1 MVATT
6 GRAAEGTLPEPGW
19 PAEATGTAVC
29 LLDASAEF
37 ERRLLEAWIDRHRP
51 EGSEVEVIDLPSSR
65 RRRTRRI
72 DPRLEARLNRGDDPW
87 LLPLRVAWLPP
98 LRRGKRTAS
107 LIDALKLGDPRDP
120 DALRQRVIFARHPDR
135 CVIVVAE
142 PARAN
147 RIRAAHAD
155 AVEPEH
161 LDRYVVR
168 RATLALERAER
179 RLRGNRYKVPKFV
192 MEDITGRGSFRDE
205 LVRLAP
211 SAGIAPERAIGR
223 GARYLREIAATHSPY
238 LIDIIANGI
247 HWLYRQG
254 YGRIDYDTEQFRQL
268 YRLGEEHPLV
278 FLPSHK
284 SQLDRLSLQYSLWE
298 NDLPPNHTAG
308 GINMNFFPVG
318 PLVRRTGVFFIR
330 RSFKDNAIYKW
341 VLQSY
346 LDYLV
351 EKRFSIEF
359 YIEGGR
365 SRSGKLL
372 PPRFGMLAY
381 LVDSWRR
388 GKSEDIYLIPTSI
401 AYDQIQDVGSY
412 AAEQRG
418 AEKRAESFGWAL
430 GAMRQLRRRYG
441 DIYIRF
447 GEPVSVAKELSGAEE
462 TAEGGIDLQKLA
474 FEVMVR
480 INRVTPITA
489 ASLVTTTL
497 LALQDR
503 AATLDEITAELDE
516 LVADVEQRSLPTA
529 GSLRLREP
537 GEVRKVLDLL
547 AEHDLVTRFEGGTE
561 PLYLIT
567 PDQHIAAAF
576 YRNTII
582 HHFVNGAIAEVAL
595 LGRDGSEPGAAF
607 WEDVLELRDLLKFE
621 FFFPLKE
628 SYLEEIRQE
637 VERQVPGWE
646 RTLEDRDSVAG
657 TVDQISPL
665 RAHWALRPFL
675 EAYQVVADILVRYD
689 AEAGA
694 DEKQLLQECLALGK
708 QYRMQRRIAAEESVS
723 QLLFGNGL
731 KLAANRGLLEHG
743 PDVAENRLAFARQL
757 AEVLDRVDR
766 IAALAAGRRT
776 RASRPPKRGTLP
788 DPRAA
793 VRSAGAD
800 D

>member
-1 MVATT
+1 M
-6 GRAAEGTLPEPGW
+6 PEPGW
-19 PAEATGTAVC
+19 PAEVTDITVC
-29 LLDASAEF
+29 LLDASSEF
-37 ERRLLEAWIDRHRP
+37 EHRLLEAWIDRHRP
-51 EGSEVEVIDLPSSR
+51 AGSQVEVIDLPSSR
-65 RRRTRRI
+65 RRRFRRI
-72 DPRLEARLNRGDDPW
+72 DPRLEARLNRDDDPW
-87 LLPLRVAWLPP
+87 LFPLRIAWLPP
-98 LRRGKRTAS
+98 LRRGKRTS
-107 LIDALKLGDPRDP
+107 NMIDALKLGDPRDP
-120 DALRQRVIFARHPDR
+120 DFLRQRVIFAQHPDR
-135 CVIVVAE
+135 CVVVVAE
-142 PARAN
+142 PAMAG
-147 RIRAAHAD
+147 RIRADHGE

-168 RATLALERAER
+168 RAMLALERAER

-192 MEDITGRGSFRDE
+192 MEDITSRGSFRDE

-211 SAGIAPERAIGR
+211 LAGIAPERAIGR
-223 GARYLREIAATHSPY
+223 GARYLREIAASHSPF
-238 LIDIIANGI
+238 LIDIIANAI

-308 GINMNFFPVG
+308 GINMNFFPIG

-372 PPRFGMLAY
+372 PPRFGLLAY
-381 LVDSWRR
+381 LIDSWRR

-418 AEKRAESFGWAL
+418 GEKRAESLGWAL
-430 GAMRQLRRRYG
+430 GAMRQLRRHYG

-447 GEPVSVAKELSGAEE
+447 GEPVSVSKELAGAEE
-462 TAEGGIDLQKLA
+462 TAEGDIDLQKLA

-503 AATLDEITAELDE
+503 AATLGEITAELGE
-516 LVADVEQRSLPTA
+516 LVEEVEQRSLPTA
-529 GSLRLREP
+529 GTMRP
-537 GEVRKVLDLL
+537 GEPDEVSKVLDLL
-547 AEHDLVTRFEGGTE
+547 AEHDLVTSFAEGTE

-567 PDQHIAAAF
+567 PEQHIAAAF

-595 LGRDGSEPGAAF
+595 LGADESAPSPGFWDGA
-607 WEDVLELRDLLKFE
+607 LELRDLLKFE
-621 FFFPLKE
+621 FFFPPKE
-628 SYLEEIRQE
+628 SFLEEIRQE

-646 RTLEDRDSVAG
+646 QAIDEGTSVIAA
-657 TVDQISPL
+657 VDQMAPL
-665 RAHWALRPFL
+665 RAHWVLRPFL
-675 EAYQVVADILVRYD
+675 EAYQVVADVLVRYD
-689 AEAGA
+689 AEPAP
-694 DEKQLLQECLALGK
+694 DERQLLQESLALGK

-731 KLAANRGLLEHG
+731 KLAANRGLTEAG
-743 PDVAENRLAFARQL
+743 PDVAHKRLDFARQL
-757 AEVLDRVDR
+757 AEALDRVDK

-776 RASRPPKRGTLP
+776 RASGPPRT
-788 DPRAA
+788 
-793 VRSAGAD
+793 
-800 D
+800 

>member
-6 GRAAEGTLPEPGW
+6 GRAVVSSVPEPGW
-19 PAEATGTAVC
+19 PMEFADATIC
-29 LLDASAEF
+29 LLDASSEF
-37 ERRLLEAWIDRHRP
+37 EHRLLEAWIDRHRP
-51 EGSEVEVIDLPSSR
+51 EGCQVEVMDLPSSR
-65 RRRTRRI
+65 RRRSRPI
-72 DPRLEARLNRGDDPW
+72 DPRLEARLHRSDDPW
-87 LLPLRVAWLPP
+87 LLPVRVAWLPP

-107 LIDALKLGDPRDP
+107 IIDALKLGDPRDP
-120 DALRQRVIFARHPDR
+120 DALRQRVIYARHPDR

-142 PARAN
+142 PARAEKL
-147 RIRAAHAD
+147 RATHAE

-192 MEDITGRGSFRDE
+192 MEDITSRGSFRDE

-211 SAGIAPERAIGR
+211 GAGITPERALGR
-223 GARYLREIAATHSPY
+223 GARYLREIAASHSPF

-254 YGRIDYDTEQFRQL
+254 YGSIDYDTEQFRQL

-330 RSFKDNAIYKW
+330 RSFKDNAIYRW

-351 EKRFSIEF
+351 SKRFSIEF

-372 PPRFGMLAY
+372 PPRFGLLAY

-388 GKSEDIYLIPTSI
+388 GKSEDMYLIPTSI
-401 AYDQIQDVGSY
+401 AYDQIQDVDSY

-418 AEKRAESFGWAL
+418 AEKKAESLGWAL

-447 GEPVSVAKELSGAEE
+447 GEPVSVAKELSGAESA
-462 TAEGGIDLQKLA
+462 TEGDIDLQKLA

-503 AATLDEITAELDE
+503 AASLSEITAELDE
-516 LVADVEQRSLPTA
+516 LVADVRQRSLPTA
-529 GSLRLREP
+529 GDLRLGES

-547 AEHDLVTRFEGGTE
+547 AEHNLVTSFTGGTE

-582 HHFVNGAIAEVAL
+582 HYFVNGAIAEVAL
-595 LGRDGSEPGAAF
+595 LDEPSSSF
-607 WEDVLELRDLLKFE
+607 WDEVLTLRDLLKFE
-621 FFFPLKE
+621 FFFPPKE
-628 SYLEEIRQE
+628 SFLEEVRQE
-637 VERQVPGWE
+637 VERQVPGW
-646 RTLEDRDSVAG
+646 DAGQDDSEVTS
-657 TVDQISPL
+657 TVEQMSPL
-665 RAHWALRPFL
+665 RAHWVLRPFL
-675 EAYQVVADILVRYD
+675 EAYQVVADVLVRHD
-689 AEAGA
+689 ADLPT

-731 KLAANRGLLEHG
+731 KLAANRGLLERG
-743 PDVAENRLAFARQL
+743 SAEQRLAFARQL

-766 IAALAAGRRT
+766 IAALAAARRT
-776 RASRPPKRGTLP
+776 RIGGTAKP
-788 DPRAA
+788 
-793 VRSAGAD
+793 
-800 D
+800 